1 MKIFGWNISLS
12 KKTPTKATELKTG
25 NRRAGAIIKKQ
36 PKREVSYQIA
46 DIKQAKQMARNIDTP
61 DRSRI
66 LSIYD
71 YINLDGHLISQIRNA
86 KYEVLSEPWL
96 LYNDDKPNEAATKLI
111 AKRWFN
117 NIIEYIVEAELYG
130 FSVVELDGID
140 AKEGSNGVVILLP
153 REHIMIEKQRLLID
167 GTASGDYLDYAQFT
181 EELEILEFYNSRE
194 DLGILL
200 QCAYNV
206 IRKFYAVSDWSRANE
221 KVGMPILAVE
231 ANTNNDDELDRIETS
246 AANFG
251 TDGYVVTQ
259 AGDKI
264 TLLERKNENFHIT
277 FKDKMQKSDEEV
289 SKIINGQTGT
299 SDVKAFVG
307 TAEVHERTMATFTQ
321 ARLQFIV
328 DEVNEK
334 VLPYLVRKGF
344 AIDGLNF
351 NYPELIRAKQKKLN
365 PTQPNS
371 TEPKSQEPPVK

>member
-1 MKIFGWNISLS
+1 MKLFGWNISLS
-12 KKTPTKATELKTG
+12 KKTPTKATELKNG
-25 NRRAGAIIKKQ
+25 KRRAGAIIKKQ

-71 YINLDGHLISQIRNA
+71 YINQDGHLISQIRNA

-111 AKRWFN
+111 AKRWFSTL
-117 NIIEYIVEAELYG
+117 IEYIVEAELYG
-130 FSVVELDGID
+130 FSVVEADGID
-140 AKEGSNGVVILLP
+140 TKEGSKGVVTLIP
-153 REHIMIEKQRLLID
+153 REHIMIEKQRLLIE
-167 GTASGDYLDYAQFT
+167 ASANSDYIDYAQFT
-181 EELEILEFYNSRE
+181 DELELLEFYNNRE

-221 KVGMPILAVE
+221 KVGMPIVAIE
-231 ANTNNDDELDRIETS
+231 ANTNNDDELDRLEAS
-246 AANFG
+246 AANLG
-251 TDGYVVTQ
+251 TDGYIVTQ
-259 AGDKI
+259 QGDKV
-264 TLLERKNENFHIT
+264 TLIERKNEKFHST
-277 FKDKMQKSDEEV
+277 FMDKMKVSDDEV
-289 SKIINGQTGT
+289 SKTINGQTGT

-321 ARLQFIV
+321 ARLQFVV

-334 VLPYLVRKGF
+334 VLPYLIKKGF
-344 AIDGLNF
+344 PLDGLTF

-365 PTQPNS
+365 PAQPVS
-371 TEPKSQEPPVK
+371 TEPPKQEPPVK